1 MSLGSTADSSKDYLH
16 VLVEGGLAEQRARV
30 SRLCL
35 LKQFITDPA
44 IFLSDDLRRIRSEDV
59 WRPRALL
66 TLYCC
71 LCVLFL
77 TIKVH
82 TISRKALQVVRPQH
96 DQSWRPVAEAGI
108 LHSTSLPPLINLTL
122 SQRLSVAF
130 RELPPKAHLETFV
143 VQAHPGHESD
153 LTACLWIED
162 ARIEE
167 AFASATAWPGPVSLV
182 VVTTGV
188 PNSTGYRNL
197 LGRLTAKHASTNT
210 SVHVLYVPSVAGGS
224 SNVYLNMA
232 RFFARTS
239 RVVLFP
245 DGILKSTLSSHVRW
259 LDKLPVD
266 RSHPVLLSNTTGRA
280 FPPRMPAPVV
290 LPRDHPVW
298 CTERLYMFGSRILD
312 WDDCLWRLWLESA
325 GEASSIA
332 VPHFLDGLKNT
343 TALSESPYALKTRL
357 RWSTKYRSEAC
368 AFTLKRSQALES
380 MSKSEKRHMQWRK
393 KFCREVKSTVSLFR
407 RSEFP
412 SSHQTV
418 GLGALDIP

>member
-1 MSLGSTADSSKDYLH
+1 MDLVTLSQSKSIPSNLATGRRHRVSISGSGSYQSHLSSLGYLHRVRTTSEQISLGSTDSSKDYLH
-16 VLVEGGLAEQRARV
+16 ILEGGLAEQRARV

-35 LKQFITDPA
+35 LKQLFTDPA
-44 IFLSDDLRRIRSEDV
+44 TFLSDDLRRIRSGHV

-66 TLYCC
+66 SLYCC

-77 TIKVH
+77 TVKVH

-96 DQSWRPVAEAGI
+96 DQSWRPVGEAGI
-108 LHSTSLPPLINLTL
+108 LHSTSLPPPLLNLTF

-130 RELPPKAHLETFV
+130 RELSPQAHLEIFV

-167 AFASATAWPGPVSLV
+167 ALVSATVWPGPVSLV
-182 VVTTGV
+182 VVTTNA
-188 PNSTGYRNL
+188 PNSTGYKNL
-197 LGRLTAKHASTNT
+197 LERLTAKHASTNT
-210 SVHVLYVPSVAGGS
+210 SVHVLYVPSVVGGS
-224 SNVYLNMA
+224 SNAYLNMA

-245 DGILKSTLSSHVRW
+245 DGIPKSAPSGHVRW

-266 RSHPVLLSNTTGRA
+266 RSHPVLLSNTTNRA
-280 FPPRMPAPVV
+280 YSPRLPAPVV

-298 CTERLYMFGSRILD
+298 CTERVYMFGSRILD
-312 WDDCLWRLWLESA
+312 WEDCLWRLWLESA

-343 TALSESPYALKTRL
+343 TALSVSPYAVRL
-357 RWSTKYRSEAC
+357 SHT
-368 AFTLKRSQALES
+368 FTE
-380 MSKSEKRHMQWRK
+380 
-393 KFCREVKSTVSLFR
+393 R
-407 RSEFP
+407 R
-412 SSHQTV
+412 
-418 GLGALDIP
+418 